1 LSTRYAEEI
10 ADKVVYLTNKPFQS
24 QSFVY
29 TAASGN
35 NIPSENEIR
44 VKQVTGVEDAPYP
57 AMQVGIPNQP
67 LTHHQYF

>member
-1 LSTRYAEEI
+1 MVTTSVVTRSNQKKE
-10 ADKVVYLTNKPFQS
+10 LQ
-24 QSFVY
+24 
-29 TAASGN
+29 
-35 NIPSENEIR
+35 

>member
-1 LSTRYAEEI
+1 
-10 ADKVVYLTNKPFQS
+10 
-24 QSFVY
+24 
-29 TAASGN
+29 
-35 NIPSENEIR
+35 